1 MRQTFQLFK
10 IDGILPLHCIGRLA
24 LKGSLF
30 LDNHLIF
37 IGTDKTQFKTG
48 VSISEFLKIL
58 PATEQSRVWGGLIMA
73 FKVVKLFSYWCRVNK
88 FYLYEKLLNNNNR
101 KSNCDVFDS
110 FIFCQEVLIKYIF
123 L

>member
-58 PATEQSRVWGGLIMA
+58 PATEQSSGGLIMA
-73 FKVVKLFSYWCRVNK
+73 FKVVKLFSH
-88 FYLYEKLLNNNNR
+88 
-101 KSNCDVFDS
+101 
-110 FIFCQEVLIKYIF
+110 
-123 L
+123 